1 MGMEFDPLTA
11 LTATGVAGYVAIIA
25 DSVARNDFGLSNG
38 QIRTI
43 ALIAA
48 MLIAVGLATDFL
60 GRRLGKAK

>member
-1 MGMEFDPLTA
+1 
-11 LTATGVAGYVAIIA
+11 
-25 DSVARNDFGLSNG
+25 VARNDFGLSNG